1 MTRKEEIYNAMGDAE
16 WKHIDGTKD
25 IELFD
30 MGFKE
35 GAVWADAHPHWISVD
50 DELPKINPNDSEW
63 EYRDD
68 VIVALK
74 DGSIAVG
81 RYERYNSTGEHYWML
96 YGVDKDL
103 VVTHWMPLPSV
114 EHLKESEDDKMKR
127 EILELVSISGIDYN
141 QFEEIKD
148 WLEKQGE
155 QPTDKIEP
163 TPAWSEEDEEML
175 MWLCRIIHSQRMRK
189 EITLKEE
196 SELGEWMDKW
206 LNHNPQTKQG
216 KQLDA
221 DNVWLQNY
229 LSNVICLVNQFK
241 KDFGL

>member
-1 MTRKEEIYNAMGDAE
+1 MNYEQKY
-16 WKHIDGTKD
+16 KD
-25 IELFD
+25 
-30 MGFKE
+30 
-35 GAVWADAHPHWISVD
+35 
-50 DELPKINPNDSEW
+50 
-63 EYRDD
+63 
-68 VIVALK
+68 ALK
-74 DGSIAVG
+74 RAKKL
-81 RYERYNSTGEHYWML
+81 YEQGTITESLGYVFPELQEDERIRKALIEMIHDTTGDECEDCYH
-96 YGVDKDL
+96 V
-103 VVTHWMPLPSV
+103 S
-114 EHLKESEDDKMKR
+114 KENVLSWLEKQGEKKNTRER
-127 EILELVSISGIDYN
+127 EIDDAYLQGMCDAKHE
-141 QFEEIKD
+141 F
-148 WLEKQGE
+148 EKQGE

-221 DNVWLQNY
+221 DNVLLQNY
-229 LSNVICLVNQFK
+229 ISNVTCLINQIK